1 MAMIYVCL
9 VLILV
14 ELWMSEH
21 LSWRILHSLWSDT
34 SFLTR
39 IYFTGTWSLIL
50 INLKVW
56 STSSSWWMHRILS
69 LSTTHYSSV
78 DRPNVTMTRLLLLR
92 SWPRSIVSR
101 IWIVGSAG
109 SFLLA
114 VAHLILTWMVG
125 TLIIFAISS
134 GLSVAAT
141 HIHVLLL
148 L

>member
-1 MAMIYVCL
+1 MVYICL

-14 ELWMSEH
+14 ELVMSKH

-39 IYFTGTWSLIL
+39 IYFTGTWSLLIL

-78 DRPNVTMTRLLLLR
+78 DGPNVTMTLLLLLR
-92 SWPRSIVSR
+92 SWPRSIVRR
-101 IWIVGSAG
+101 IWIVDSTG

-114 VAHLILTWMVG
+114 VAHLILTWMVR

-141 HIHVLLL
+141 HVHVLLL

>member
-1 MAMIYVCL
+1 MVYICL
-9 VLILV
+9 VLILI
-14 ELWMSEH
+14 ELRMSKH

-39 IYFTGTWSLIL
+39 IYFTGTWSLLIL

-78 DRPNVTMTRLLLLR
+78 DGPNVTMTLLLLLR
-92 SWPRSIVSR
+92 SWPRSIVRRVR
-101 IWIVGSAG
+101 IVDSTG

-114 VAHLILTWMVG
+114 VAHLILTWMVR

-141 HIHVLLL
+141 HVHVLLL